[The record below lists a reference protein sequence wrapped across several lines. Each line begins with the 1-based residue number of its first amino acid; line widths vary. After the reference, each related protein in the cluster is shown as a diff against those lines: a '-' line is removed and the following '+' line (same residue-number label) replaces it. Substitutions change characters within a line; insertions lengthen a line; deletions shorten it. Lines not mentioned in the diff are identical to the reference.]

1 MTMQIDF
8 NVLYQYWPILLQ
20 GAGLT
25 VKITLIAFVIGYLL
39 GIAVALLSL
48 APLRAVSVLVGVY
61 IECLRSAPF
70 IIFLFVVYYGL
81 PFTGLRLPAEA
92 VGTVTLALY
101 ASAYYGE
108 ILRAGIM
115 ALPRGQFESARAIG
129 MSPAQAMRHIIAPQV
144 LRAVV
149 PPSTNMTL
157 TMMKE
162 SAVLSSIT
170 VPELT
175 YQGLVVQGATFAPFE
190 VFLAITALYWLIA
203 VVIAEAARRVERG
216 GEQTSREAIERSA
229 IARRYL
235 SLDWREK
242 P

>member
-1 MTMQIDF
+1 MHIDF
-8 NVLYQYWPILLQ
+8 TVLYPYWPLLLQ

-25 VKITLIAFVIGYLL
+25 LKITLIAFAIGYLL
-39 GIAVALLSL
+39 GMAVALLGL
-48 APLRAVSVLVGVY
+48 VPLRVVAAPIGLY
-61 IECLRSAPF
+61 IACLRSAPF

-81 PFTGLRLPAEA
+81 PYTGLRLPAEV
-92 VGTVTLALY
+92 VGTLALALY

-108 ILRAGIM
+108 ILRAGIQ

-149 PPSTNMTL
+149 PPTTNMTL

-190 VFLAITALYWLIA
+190 VFIAITALYWLIA
-203 VVIAEAARRVERG
+203 ALVAEIARRVELG
-216 GEQTSREAIERSA
+216 GGQPSRHAIQRSA

-235 SLDWREK
+235 SLDWRNM